1 MDYTNKTKMAELQP
15 EGPAVREE
23 SRDPASHP
31 PAVSAFSWANSAWCQ
46 ALTVWTEQ
54 KEKHALQAFDD
65 FYYYLQLIFG
75 LWWDQEDIDYWIKGR
90 RGREK

>member
-1 MDYTNKTKMAELQP
+1 MAELQP

-31 PAVSAFSWANSAWCQ
+31 PPDARHSLSGQNRRKSM
-46 ALTVWTEQ
+46 L
-54 KEKHALQAFDD
+54 FDD
-65 FYYYLQLIFG
+65 FYHYLQLIFEFC
-75 LWWDQEDIDYWIKGR
+75 WDQEDIDYWIKGR